1 MGRTILYILI
11 GVSVV
16 GALAVLMLIT
26 PIADVVDAPSIIP
39 EAVSDAP
46 DDVTPPTEMQPA
58 LSDEPVEPI
67 AADDPAEAPAD
78 EGTEPAIAEP
88 SVANVSYAIDGW
100 VVDGEYAHEMTI
112 AGTEVYWANDDQQLR
127 VGLVSPGTGYVSI
140 GFDPDRQMEGANII
154 IAAVHEGQLTIR
166 DDYGHE
172 PLAHIEDTIRG
183 GQDNIIAAAGNQWPD
198 ETVIEFIIPLDS
210 GDSMDKPLLAG
221 HAYTVLVAYHSMLD
235 DFSNRHT
242 RRGSGEMQLDLPE

>member
-11 GVSVV
+11 GVSVI

-26 PIADVVDAPSIIP
+26 PITEAVDAPGIMP
-39 EAVSDAP
+39 EALSEAS
-46 DDVTPPTEMQPA
+46 DDVTLTTEIEPA

-67 AADDPAEAPAD
+67 AADDPTEAPTD
-78 EGTEPAIAEP
+78 EGAEPAITEPAVAE
-88 SVANVSYAIDGW
+88 ADYAIDGW

-112 AGTEVYWANDDQQLR
+112 AGIEVYWANDAQQLR
-127 VGLVSPGTGYVSI
+127 IGLVSPGTGYVSI

-183 GQDNIIAAAGNQWPD
+183 GQDDIIASAGNQWPD

>member
-11 GVSVV
+11 GVSVI

-26 PIADVVDAPSIIP
+26 PITEAVDASGTTP
-39 EAVSDAP
+39 EAVDSQSDE
-46 DDVTPPTEMQPA
+46 TQTQSEMHPA
-58 LSDEPVEPI
+58 VSDEPEEPTL
-67 AADDPAEAPAD
+67 ADVPGEAPAD
-78 EGTEPAIAEP
+78 ERTDLAIAEP
-88 SVANVSYAIDGW
+88 EAATVDYAVDGW
-100 VVDGEYAHEMTI
+100 IGAEEYAHEKSI
-112 AGTEVYWANDDQQLR
+112 AGVDVYWANDDQQLR
-127 VGLVSPGTGYVSI
+127 IGLVSPGTGFVSI

-172 PLAHIEDTIRG
+172 PLAHIEDTMRG
-183 GQDNIIAAAGNQWPD
+183 GQDDIVAAAGNQWPD
-198 ETVIEFIIPLDS
+198 ETVVEFIIPLDS

-221 HAYTVLVAYHSMLD
+221 HTYTVLVSYHSMLD

-242 RRGSGEMQLDLPE
+242 RRGSGEMQLDLPQ